1 MATTIAQ
8 YYIEELEKWS
18 YQLASYGKEMFEME
32 NKLVEVIRRNT
43 IPGIAA
49 IVKQKQDKLNKIS
62 KKFDRLQ
69 IWFRKQGVTL
79 KTDST
84 FLDDTLINPETEK
97 LQNELRQL
105 MQRSEKEYID
115 VKHDCSNFLSDIF
128 KTKKD

>member
-8 YYIEELEKWS
+8 YYTEELEKWNH
-18 YQLASYGKEMFEME
+18 QVASYRREMFEMG
-32 NKLVEVIRRNT
+32 NDLVEVIRRNT

-62 KKFDRLQ
+62 KKIDRLQ
-69 IWFRKQGVTL
+69 TWFQKQGVAL
-79 KTDST
+79 KTDHR

-115 VKHDCSNFLSDIF
+115 TKHDCSNFLSDIF
-128 KTKKD
+128 KRKKD